1 MLLVVFGIL
10 SLAFFFLPLKL
21 YSIPETILDSY
32 KLRERELQ
40 SPKDLFFKR
49 LHRGITGMRLI
60 FEDKFIANVGS
71 RKNEKK
77 TMADIAESFYFL
89 EFVKNLVLVVKS
101 FKF

>member
-21 YSIPETILDSY
+21 YNSIPETILDSY
-32 KLRERELQ
+32 NYAKESCNL
-40 SPKDLFFKR
+40 PKICFSSAFI
-49 LHRGITGMRLI
+49 GTITGMRLI

-89 EFVKNLVLVVKS
+89 EFVKNLVW
-101 FKF
+101 